1 MTEHP
6 PLTPLQALV
15 TRIRSAH
22 SAHSAHSAAE
32 FVLVGIGGHGGAGK
46 TTLAKRLAAELVDCQ
61 VVATDAFWDG
71 AGFDLNRLRT
81 DVLDPLLNGE
91 SVAFDEWDWAT
102 KQPRPGRT
110 LRPEGVVVVE
120 GVCALHQMFR
130 DDMTVR
136 IWVDAPYDVR
146 LARGIARDGEASR
159 ATWVDVWMPN
169 EEAYVRRDE
178 PISCAHMIIDG
189 TLPLS

>member
-15 TRIRSAH
+15 TRIQSAD
-22 SAHSAHSAAE
+22 SAHSAAE

-46 TTLAKRLAAELVDCQ
+46 TTLAKRLAAELVDCE

-71 AGFDLNRLRT
+71 VGFDLNRLRT
-81 DVLDPLLNGE
+81 DVLDPLLAGE
-91 SVAFDEWDWAT
+91 AVDFDEWDWAT
-102 KQPRPGRT
+102 KQPRPGRE

-130 DDMTVR
+130 DDMAVR
-136 IWVDAPYDVR
+136 VWVDAPYDVR
-146 LARGIARDGEASR
+146 LARGVARDGEGSR

-178 PISCAHMIIDG
+178 PIACAHLIIDG
-189 TLPLS
+189 TQPLS